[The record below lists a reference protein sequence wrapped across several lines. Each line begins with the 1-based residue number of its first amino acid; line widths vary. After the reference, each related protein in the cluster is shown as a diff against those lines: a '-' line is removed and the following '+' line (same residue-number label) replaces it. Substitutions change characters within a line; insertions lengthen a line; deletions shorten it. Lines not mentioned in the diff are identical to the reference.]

1 MRLLTLCS
9 GFAALALTAC
19 GVDES
24 ASWEPGSEEWGYGS
38 DALAVIGV
46 AVPNVAAPSRAGCGP
61 DKQGRGCDQTATIAP
76 VVGVTLPA
84 SPVVVG
90 DSSPDPIPAIN
101 PDRTVDRTAD
111 DRTRPARGDC
121 DRSDVSAGRKGCTS
135 KPGRNAP

>member
-9 GFAALALTAC
+9 GFAALALAAC
-19 GVDES
+19 GVEES
-24 ASWEPGSEEWGYGS
+24 ASWESGSEEWGSGA

-46 AVPNVAAPSRAGCGP
+46 AAPNVAAASRPGCGP

-76 VVGVTLPA
+76 VVGVTVPA
-84 SPVVVG
+84 SPVVLG

-111 DRTRPARGDC
+111 DRMKPTRGDC
-121 DRSDVSAGRKGCTS
+121 DRMDGSGGRKGCAS
-135 KPGRNAP
+135 KPGRSAP